1 MKSNAGTRHRADA
14 GRDTA
19 TGGLRPR
26 LLHALL
32 IAGLT
37 ILAGCQNTPPR
48 SGSLEH
54 MKGELAKGVADAEA
68 QPAVP
73 AEVAKGLVPALRLD
87 TRELPKMQDEQR
99 FDISVNDVPADQFFM
114 SLVDGT
120 KYNMVVHPEVK
131 GTISLNLKNV
141 TVPDVIA
148 AARDVYGYEFER
160 TSYGFQ
166 VLPSR
171 LESRVYQINYLNVNR
186 SGTSSTFVSAGTLQ
200 EGPNAPRVRSADSGG
215 AESSG
220 GGDQGGHR
228 GRGQRTTVG
237 TQVNTVFPETTFWKE
252 LATSL
257 EAIVG
262 GAEGRSV
269 VVNPQSGVV
278 VVRAIPTELR
288 EVEAYLQAAQLIA
301 QRQVILEAKILEV
314 ELSDGFQSGI
324 NWSTLAGDFEIG
336 QTGGGQS
343 LTPTNKSGYSEL
355 QGTKFD
361 LFPGV
366 GAISTLPA
374 SAFGGVFSAAVNG
387 KDFKA
392 FLELLQTQGN
402 VQVLSSPRIST
413 MNNQKAIIK
422 VGTDEFFVT
431 DVSTTTIT
439 GTSTTSTPNIELT
452 PFFSGIAL
460 DVTPQISNTGDVM
473 LHIHPSVSDVTDQQ
487 KNITIAGVA
496 QTLPL
501 ARSTVRES
509 DSVVQA
515 KNGQLVVIGGLM
527 QNQESDVDAKTPAL
541 GDLPLVGA
549 LFRHKRVSGKKSE
562 LVILLRP
569 QVVETQRQWSEAFK
583 DTSQQ
588 VETLQNQLQQWNVQ
602 RGPKVGLRQPPP

>member
-1 MKSNAGTRHRADA
+1 MKSNAGTRRRADA
-14 GRDTA
+14 GRDAVTV
-19 TGGLRPR
+19 GRGRR
-26 LLHALL
+26 VLHALL

-37 ILAGCQNTPPR
+37 VLAGCQNTPPR
-48 SGSLEH
+48 AGNLDH
-54 MKGELAKGVADAEA
+54 MKEELAKGEAAAAA

-73 AEVAKGLVPALRLD
+73 AEVSKGLVPTLRLD
-87 TRELPKMQDEQR
+87 ARELPKMQDEQR
-99 FDISVNDVPADQFFM
+99 FDISVNDVPAGQFFM

-200 EGPNAPRVRSADSGG
+200 EGPNAPRVPSAEGGREGGG
-215 AESSG
+215 ADNQS
-220 GGDQGGHR
+220 GHR

-237 TQVNTVFPETTFWKE
+237 TQVNTVFPETTFWQE

-257 EAIVG
+257 QAIVG

-324 NWSTLAGDFEIG
+324 NWSAMAGEFEIG

-343 LTPTNKSGYSEL
+343 ATNTTGYSEL
-355 QGTKFD
+355 QGTQFD

-366 GAISTLPA
+366 GAITTLPG

-460 DVTPQISNTGDVM
+460 DVTPQISNAGDVM

-501 ARSTVRES
+501 ARSSVRES

-527 QNQESDVDAKTPAL
+527 QNQEIDNDAKTPAL

-549 LFRHKRVSGKKSE
+549 LFRHKRVSAKKSE

-569 QVVETQRQWSEAFK
+569 QVVETPHQWSEAFK

-588 VETLQNQLQQWNVQ
+588 IQTLDDQLQQWNVQ